1 MIENNLKNITQ
12 KITKKCNEIG
22 RNPDEITLVA
32 VSKLKPIEA
41 IEEAFEVGIRD
52 FGENR
57 TPEFQQKAEALSKE
71 INWHFIGHIQTKK
84 TKDIVPYA
92 SLIHS
97 VDTLKL
103 AKEINKR
110 SENIEKVQHVLIEMK
125 TSDEESKLGIGSI
138 EDTIEI
144 LDFCKSEK
152 NIIIDG
158 LMTMAPFTNDE
169 SVIRKS
175 FRKLKNIFDVLNHQ
189 GYNLKHLSMGM
200 TNDFEIAIEE
210 GATILRVGTAI
221 FGERNYS

>member
-1 MIENNLKNITQ
+1 MIEKNLENITQ
-12 KITKKCNEIG
+12 KINAKCNEIG

-32 VSKLKPIEA
+32 VSKLKPFAA
-41 IEEAFEVGIRD
+41 IEEALEVGIRD

-57 TPEFQQKAEALSKE
+57 TPEFQQKAEVLSKD

-84 TKDIVPYA
+84 TKDIVPFA

-110 SENIEKVQHVLIEMK
+110 AENISKVQHVLIEMK
-125 TSDEESKLGIGSI
+125 TSEEESKLGIESL
-138 EDTIEI
+138 EDIIEI

-152 NIIIDG
+152 NILVEG

-169 SVIRKS
+169 NVIRRS
-175 FRKLKNIFDVLNHQ
+175 FRKLKNNFDTLNNK
-189 GYNLKHLSMGM
+189 GYNLRHLSMGM
-200 TNDFEIAIEE
+200 TNDYEIAIEE

-221 FGERNYS
+221 FGERDYS

>member
-1 MIENNLKNITQ
+1 MIEKNLENITQ
-12 KITKKCNEIG
+12 KINAKCNEIG
-22 RNPDEITLVA
+22 RNLNEITLVA
-32 VSKLKPIEA
+32 VSKLKPFTA
-41 IEEAFEVGIRD
+41 IEEALEVGIRD

-57 TPEFQQKAEALSKE
+57 TPEFKQKAEALSKE

-84 TKDIVPYA
+84 TKDIVPFA

-110 SENIEKVQHVLIEMK
+110 AENISKVQHVLIEMK
-125 TSDEESKLGIGSI
+125 TSEEESKLGIESF

-152 NIIIDG
+152 YILVDG

-169 SVIRKS
+169 NVIRKS
-175 FRKLKNIFDVLNHQ
+175 FRKLKSIFDTLNNQ

-200 TNDFEIAIEE
+200 TNDYEIAIEE

>member
-1 MIENNLKNITQ
+1 MIEKNLENITQ
-12 KITKKCNEIG
+12 KINAKCNEIG

-32 VSKLKPIEA
+32 VSKSKPFAA
-41 IEEAFEVGIRD
+41 IEEALEVGIRD

-57 TPEFQQKAEALSKE
+57 TPEFQQKAEVLSKD

-84 TKDIVPYA
+84 TKDIVPFA

-110 SENIEKVQHVLIEMK
+110 AENISKVQHVLIEMK
-125 TSDEESKLGIGSI
+125 TSEEESKLGIESL
-138 EDTIEI
+138 EDIIEI

-152 NIIIDG
+152 NILVEG

-169 SVIRKS
+169 NVIRRS
-175 FRKLKNIFDVLNHQ
+175 FRKLKNNFDTLNNK
-189 GYNLKHLSMGM
+189 GYNLRHLSMGM
-200 TNDFEIAIEE
+200 TNDYEIAIEE

-221 FGERNYS
+221 FGERDYS